1 MFESRLGILTAR
13 PSPFLGNRR
22 ASKQKCYNAVRS
34 LALSETRI
42 VCAELNSRCMRSFQF
57 RALLGLAL
65 PFGCRSAVVPIKV
78 NYCFALHP
86 PERADKHLATL
97 FCEQIT
103 RIR

>member
-1 MFESRLGILTAR
+1 
-13 PSPFLGNRR
+13 
-22 ASKQKCYNAVRS
+22 
-34 LALSETRI
+34 
-42 VCAELNSRCMRSFQF
+42 MRSFQI